1 MKNDNKELPEGIRY
15 IRKGEENFP
24 EKLLELQDCP
34 DGIYV
39 KGSLPDPEKK
49 TVAIVGARMCTAYG
63 RATASHFARE
73 LAAHDVQIIS
83 GLALGIDGAAH
94 QGALIAGGATF
105 GVLAG
110 GVDICY
116 PRGNIELYTKMNGR
130 SGILSEESCGCPPLA
145 RLFPKRNRII
155 SALSDLVLV
164 VEARQRSGSLITARQ
179 ALEQGRD
186 VFCVPGNV
194 DMPTFT
200 GSNALM
206 RDGAIP
212 VRDGWDVVSEYKSMY
227 PDAVHP
233 MEVSIEIRDAS
244 VDEKVVPK
252 VAEKPRYPEK
262 KRLIDKKKEK
272 KPIDN
277 GSKQPYSD
285 VKDKLSKLPD
295 TERQIAEL
303 LTSERLVDDL
313 IAETS
318 LPAAKVGAA
327 LTMLEIKGIIKRLP
341 GKRISLK

>member
-15 IRKGEENFP
+15 IRKGDEEFP

-73 LAAHDVQIIS
+73 LAANDVQIIS

-130 SGILSEESCGCPPLA
+130 SGILSEESCGCPPIA

-164 VEARQRSGSLITARQ
+164 VEARQRSGSLITADF
-179 ALEQGRD
+179 AMEQGKD
-186 VFCVPGNV
+186 IF
-194 DMPTFT
+194 
-200 GSNALM
+200 
-206 RDGAIP
+206 AIP
-212 VRDGWDVVSEYKSMY
+212 GRLE
-227 PDAVHP
+227 
-233 MEVSIEIRDAS
+233 
-244 VDEKVVPK
+244 DE
-252 VAEKPRYPEK
+252 
-262 KRLIDKKKEK
+262 
-272 KPIDN
+272 
-277 GSKQPYSD
+277 
-285 VKDKLSKLPD
+285 LSKGCN
-295 TERQIAEL
+295 EL
-303 LTSERLVDDL
+303 IFQGAGLAISPE
-313 IAETS
+313 S
-318 LPAAKVGAA
+318 L
-327 LTMLEIKGIIKRLP
+327 LEIL
-341 GKRISLK
+341 GKSTKKSDNSEKCVQNVLAREENMVYSCLSLQPQSLEELCKHTQLSVTAVMEAVTLLQLRGMVKEVGRNRYVKVS

>member
-15 IRKGEENFP
+15 IRKGEKNFP

-73 LAAHDVQIIS
+73 LAANDVQIIS

-94 QGALIAGGATF
+94 QGALLAGGATF

-164 VEARQRSGSLITARQ
+164 VEARQRSGSLITADF
-179 ALEQGRD
+179 AMEQGKD
-186 VFCVPGNV
+186 IF
-194 DMPTFT
+194 
-200 GSNALM
+200 
-206 RDGAIP
+206 AIP
-212 VRDGWDVVSEYKSMY
+212 GRLD
-227 PDAVHP
+227 
-233 MEVSIEIRDAS
+233 
-244 VDEKVVPK
+244 DE
-252 VAEKPRYPEK
+252 
-262 KRLIDKKKEK
+262 
-272 KPIDN
+272 
-277 GSKQPYSD
+277 
-285 VKDKLSKLPD
+285 LSKGCN
-295 TERQIAEL
+295 EL
-303 LTSERLVDDL
+303 IFQGAGLANSPE
-313 IAETS
+313 S
-318 LPAAKVGAA
+318 L
-327 LTMLEIKGIIKRLP
+327 LEIL
-341 GKRISLK
+341 GKSTKKSDNSKKYVQNVLAREENMVYSCLSLQPQSLEELCKHTQLSVTAVMEAVTLLQLRGMVKEVGRNRYVKAL